1 MSEEHDNDDA
11 FSRRDILRNT
21 AGAGLAAVGM
31 SQGVFAQKTV
41 EQSQLS
47 KLVQTP
53 EMQSIVQELQLDG
66 VTDTSRAEMRKFTG
80 ESIDLTLTDIEF
92 ASGDLYV
99 GKLNGDIDASFVFTY
114 HQNGTKRGSHSVPEK
129 YRGIPQE
136 SKAALLGTEGG
147 TIFVRTATPSEQ
159 STALSSVPI
168 DTDSTSVESQ
178 VYTRSNIEGFY
189 VDVYHQP
196 TDRDLTT
203 TDQPRLADIDSERY
217 QVSVRGGSAVAVT
230 ESDALADRVEPLDV
244 TYQGSNVRVQGVID
258 DAAGA
263 FSDCGID
270 IVQCVG
276 GLEASA
282 IFGCSS
288 CAAPCLGSPTGI
300 GAVLCFAC
308 VFGTCSQILN
318 AASCGLAVNCLQNNG
333 YL

>member
-53 EMQSIVQELQLDG
+53 EVQSIVQELQLYRA
-66 VTDTSRAEMRKFTG
+66 TDTSRAEMREFTG

-147 TIFVRTATPSEQ
+147 TIFVRTATPSER

-189 VDVYHQP
+189 VDGHCLVKE
-196 TDRDLTT
+196 DRL
-203 TDQPRLADIDSERY
+203 ISE
-217 QVSVRGGSAVAVT
+217 V
-230 ESDALADRVEPLDV
+230 
-244 TYQGSNVRVQGVID
+244 
-258 DAAGA
+258 
-263 FSDCGID
+263 
-270 IVQCVG
+270 
-276 GLEASA
+276 
-282 IFGCSS
+282 
-288 CAAPCLGSPTGI
+288 
-300 GAVLCFAC
+300 
-308 VFGTCSQILN
+308 
-318 AASCGLAVNCLQNNG
+318 
-333 YL
+333 